1 MAGVTLRNVTKRF
14 KNVVAVNNV
23 SFEIKDKEFLVLV
36 GPSGCGKTTALR
48 MIAGLEEITEGEI
61 LIGDRVVNDVSPKDR
76 DIAMVF
82 QNYALYPHMSVYD
95 NMAFGLKLRMLP
107 GLMGRITRPAEAR
120 AISDQIRKRVETVSD
135 MLGLRQLLDR
145 KPKQLSGG
153 QRQRVALGRAIVRE
167 PKVFLMDEPLS
178 NLDAKLRVQTRA
190 ELIKLHRQL
199 GITTIYVTHDQV
211 EAMTMGERIAVMKDG
226 VVQQIDT
233 PLNLFNYPANLFVA
247 GFIGSPAMNFIPAML
262 EGDAGGVYVNAG
274 SFRVRV
280 PDSKAKAGN
289 GVSAYIGKEVTF
301 GIRPQHIYDKQLTL
315 VPATPE
321 NTVRCTVD
329 VSEPM
334 GSVVTLYLTSG
345 PHSLV
350 AEVDAETKAVD
361 GAPLDLVFDMEKTHL
376 FDRQTEI
383 AIY

>member
-1 MAGVTLRNVTKRF
+1 
-14 KNVVAVNNV
+14 
-23 SFEIKDKEFLVLV
+23 
-36 GPSGCGKTTALR
+36 
-48 MIAGLEEITEGEI
+48 
-61 LIGDRVVNDVSPKDR
+61 
-76 DIAMVF
+76 
-82 QNYALYPHMSVYD
+82 
-95 NMAFGLKLRMLP
+95 
-107 GLMGRITRPAEAR
+107 
-120 AISDQIRKRVETVSD
+120 
-135 MLGLRQLLDR
+135 
-145 KPKQLSGG
+145 
-153 QRQRVALGRAIVRE
+153 
-167 PKVFLMDEPLS
+167 
-178 NLDAKLRVQTRA
+178 
-190 ELIKLHRQL
+190 
-199 GITTIYVTHDQV
+199 
-211 EAMTMGERIAVMKDG
+211 
-226 VVQQIDT
+226 
-233 PLNLFNYPANLFVA
+233 
-247 GFIGSPAMNFIPAML
+247 ML